1 MTYIEKRDLKIE
13 NYIRKSSKEISEGII
28 ERLEDYLDDSQSDSP
43 EDIKLSVILLK
54 ISDLSKFTSVSEFE
68 SFVTYACGDLDLSE
82 VFYDSV
88 NGADLPMTFEDI
100 CDEVQCNPR
109 CSSQESAD
117 EKYYFSADESLSYS
131 PQEIA
136 DLINITLEIFNEE
149 N

>member
-13 NYIRKSSKEISEGII
+13 NYIRKSSREISEGII

-43 EDIKLSVILLK
+43 EDIKLSVVLLK
-54 ISDLSKFTSVSEFE
+54 ILDLSEFNSVSEFE
-68 SFVTYACGDLDLSE
+68 SFITYACNELDLSE

-100 CDEVQCNPR
+100 CDDVQCNPR
-109 CSSQESAD
+109 CSSRKTANEQ
-117 EKYYFSADESLSYS
+117 YYFSADESLSYS

-136 DLINITLEIFNEE
+136 DLIGVTLEIFNEE